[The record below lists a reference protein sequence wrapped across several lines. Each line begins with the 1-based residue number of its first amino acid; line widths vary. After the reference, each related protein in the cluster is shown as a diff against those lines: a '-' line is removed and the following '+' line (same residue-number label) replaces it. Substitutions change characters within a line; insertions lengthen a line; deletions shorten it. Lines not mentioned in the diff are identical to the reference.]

1 MQKIIGLDIGSYSIK
16 AVEIINTF
24 KSYEIANFYE
34 TIIPIREDVDPDVVI
49 PSCMEQLFRENA
61 LDADRIITAMPG
73 QYISSRILSFNFS
86 DPRKIQAAVFSEVE
100 DVVPF
105 NLDEMIID
113 HQILGT
119 ADSKTLALIVL
130 TKKIFL
136 KTFLEHLQKIHIDP
150 KLVDVD
156 SLSFYNLGPHLKLDP
171 NEVVGLVDIGHEKT
185 SVCLIQGDVLRMFRS
200 INMGGKFLTEFLARD
215 LEIPYLQAQ
224 ELKHATGRLDFEA
237 DPATALTGMER
248 RAAERMTLGINS
260 LVKELG
266 RTLYAFKTY
275 EKAPVARLMISGGTS
290 RIANLDK
297 YLANRLEMDVTRLD
311 LGATNLRMNPNL
323 QSHAAIIPQAVAIGL
338 RSVGTSKKLS
348 TINLRRG
355 EFAYVQNYESLIKA
369 AGLASKAVAFAVLL
383 LLGSFAIKS
392 IFYNRQISQL
402 QQLYVKEIAAQFPDL
417 KRKLKTENVLF
428 SKVRSD
434 FKNLAKKET
443 LARRNAVDSFVRE
456 NSTTPALMVL
466 RLLSERIPKSVKVDI
481 TTFDFV
487 LNPDGGGK
495 LRLKGETDGYAS
507 VATVIESLKTVAS
520 FREIEE
526 KQSGPKPGTDGKV
539 IEFMIGLNYSGEGS
553 LSQTASKDQK
563 TPGSSGAPKPQS
575 PEEKPL

>member
-34 TIIPIREDVDPDVVI
+34 TIIPVREDVDPDIVI
-49 PSCMEQLFRENA
+49 PSCMEQMFRENA

-136 KTFLEHLQKIHIDP
+136 KTFLEHLQKIKIDP

-156 SLSFYNLGPHLKLDP
+156 SLSFYNLGPHLKLNP

-185 SVCLIQGDVLRMFRS
+185 SLCLIQGDVLRMFRS

-215 LEIPYLQAQ
+215 LEVPYLQAQ
-224 ELKHATGRLDFEA
+224 EIKHATSRLDFEA
-237 DPATALTGMER
+237 DPASGLTGIER

-275 EKAPVARLMISGGTS
+275 EKSPVARLMISGGTS
-290 RIANLDK
+290 KIANLDQ
-297 YLANRLEMDVTRLD
+297 YLANRLEMEVTRLD
-311 LGATNLRMNPNL
+311 LGVTELRMNPAL
-323 QSHAAIIPQAVAIGL
+323 QSHSAIIPQAVAIGM

-355 EFAYVQNYESLIKA
+355 EFAYVQNYESLLKA

-402 QQLYVKEIAAQFPDL
+402 QQLYIKEIAAQFPDL
-417 KRKLKTENVLF
+417 KRKMKTENVSL
-428 SKVRSD
+428 SKVRTD
-434 FKNLAKKET
+434 FKTLAKKET
-443 LARRNAVDSFVRE
+443 AARRNAVDSFVRE
-456 NSTTPALMVL
+456 NSTTPALMAL
-466 RLLSERIPKSVKVDI
+466 RLVSERIPKTVKVDV

-487 LNPDGGGK
+487 LSSDGGGK
-495 LRLKGETDGYAS
+495 VKVKGETDGYAS
-507 VATVIESLKTVAS
+507 VAAVIESLKTVTA
-520 FREIEE
+520 FHEIEE
-526 KQSGPKPGTDGKV
+526 KQSGPKPGTDGKI
-539 IEFMIGLNYSGEGS
+539 IEFTIALNYSGEGVS
-553 LSQTASKDQK
+553 TQTASK
-563 TPGSSGAPKPQS
+563 SVKPQS
-575 PEEKPL
+575 SPTSPTSPGGQGKPL

>member
-34 TIIPIREDVDPDVVI
+34 QVIPVREDTDPDVVV
-49 PSCMEQLFRENA
+49 PSTMEQLFRENA

-73 QYISSRILSFNFS
+73 QYISSRVLSFNFS

-105 NLDEMIID
+105 DLDDMIID
-113 HQILGT
+113 HQILGP
-119 ADSKTLALIVL
+119 ADSRTLALVVL
-130 TKKIFL
+130 TKKVFL
-136 KTFLEHLQKIHIDP
+136 KTFLEHLQKINIDP

-156 SLSFYNLGPHLKLDP
+156 SLSFYNLSPHLKLSP
-171 NEVVGLVDIGHEKT
+171 SEVVGLVDIGHEKT
-185 SVCLIQGDVLRMFRS
+185 SVCLVQGDVLRMFRS
-200 INMGGKFLTEFLARD
+200 INLGGKFLTEFLARD
-215 LEIPYLQAQ
+215 LEVPYAKAQ
-224 ELKHATGRLDFEA
+224 EIKHAASRLDFEA
-237 DPATALTGMER
+237 DPAGGLSGIER

-275 EKAPVARLMISGGTS
+275 EKAPVARLIISGGTS
-290 RIANLDK
+290 KIANLDK
-297 YLANRLEMDVTRLD
+297 YLANRLEIEVARMDLAATDLRL
-311 LGATNLRMNPNL
+311 NPALLNN
-323 QSHAAIIPQAVAIGL
+323 AAIIPQSVAIGL
-338 RSVGTSKKLS
+338 RSVGSSRKLS

-369 AGLASKAVAFAVLL
+369 AGLASKAVAFAVVLL
-383 LLGSFAIKS
+383 VASFGIKS

-402 QQLYVKEIAAQFPDL
+402 QQLYVKEIAAQFPEL
-417 KRKLKTENVLF
+417 KRKIKTEGVAF
-428 SKVRSD
+428 AKVRTD
-434 FKNLAKKET
+434 FGNLARKET
-443 LARRNAVDSFVRE
+443 AARRVAVDNFIRE

-466 RLLSERIPKSVKVDI
+466 KLLSERIPSTVKVDI

-487 LNPDGGGK
+487 LAPDGGGK
-495 LRLKGETDGYAS
+495 LKLKGETDGYAT
-507 VATVIESLKTVAS
+507 VAQVMESLKTVSS
-520 FREIEE
+520 FRDIEE

-539 IEFMIGLNYSGEGS
+539 IEFTIALNYSGDAATGQS
-553 LSQTASKDQK
+553 AGNDGGTGKQPAPAKD
-563 TPGSSGAPKPQS
+563 
-575 PEEKPL
+575 KPL

>member
-34 TIIPIREDVDPDVVI
+34 TIIPIREDVDPDVVV

-237 DPATALTGMER
+237 DPATALTGLER

-290 RIANLDK
+290 RISNLDK
-297 YLANRLEMDVTRLD
+297 YLANRLEMDVSRLD
-311 LGATNLRMNPNL
+311 LGATTLRMNPNL

-383 LLGSFAIKS
+383 LLGSFGIKS
-392 IFYNRQISQL
+392 VFYNRQISQL
-402 QQLYVKEIAAQFPDL
+402 QQLYTKEIAAQFPDL
-417 KRKLKTENVLF
+417 KRRLKTENVLF
-428 SKVRSD
+428 S
-434 FKNLAKKET
+434 
-443 LARRNAVDSFVRE
+443 
-456 NSTTPALMVL
+456 PALMVL
-466 RLLSERIPKSVKVDI
+466 RLLSERIPNSVKVDI

-487 LNPDGGGK
+487 LSPDGGGK

-507 VATVIESLKTVAS
+507 VATVIESLKTVPS
-520 FREIEE
+520 FRDIEE

-539 IEFMIGLNYSGEGS
+539 IEFTIGLNYSGEGLS
-553 LSQTASKDQK
+553 SQTASKDQK
-563 TPGSSGAPKPQS
+563 TPGSPDSPKPPS
-575 PEEKPL
+575 PQDKPL